1 MRSLTEPACALTSF
15 ALRWAQSSATSPGAI
30 ASDSAASRRSP
41 QKEIAGRSTRLAVPS
56 GSSRAV
62 SVHEAARP
70 QARGAGALAG
80 LRVLDLSRVLAGPW
94 ATQTLGDLGAE
105 IIKIE
110 RPGCGDDTRAWGPP
124 EIEGAGYSAY
134 FAGTNRNKRSVTIN
148 MATTAGQELVS
159 ALARSSDV
167 LVENFK
173 VGAAARFGLD
183 YAALSQANP
192 RLVYCS
198 ITGFGQFGPY
208 ASRAGY
214 DAMIQGMGGLM
225 SITGRPDT
233 VAGGGPQK
241 VGVAIVDLATGLY
254 AAIAILAALQQ
265 RERTKLGQ
273 HIDLALFDVSAAML
287 ANQGMNFLATGV
299 APKRHGNAHPNIVPY
314 QDFPTRDGWLM
325 LAIGNDQQFAQFC
338 RCAGYPEWSTD
349 PRFAT
354 NRARLAHRE
363 ALITMLG
370 EITKTRATQQWI
382 EDLEPLGVPCG
393 PINDVAGVFADPQAR
408 ARALRIDIPSGADN
422 TVPGIASP
430 LRLSAAPVQYQR
442 PPPALGAHTREVL
455 SEMLGLSGAQLEAL
469 GEQGVI

>member
-1 MRSLTEPACALTSF
+1 MRGT
-15 ALRWAQSSATSPGAI
+15 
-30 ASDSAASRRSP
+30 
-41 QKEIAGRSTRLAVPS
+41 
-56 GSSRAV
+56 
-62 SVHEAARP
+62 
-70 QARGAGALAG
+70 GALAG

-134 FAGTNRNKRSVTIN
+134 FAGANRNKRSVTIN
-148 MATTAGQELVS
+148 LAKPAGQELVA
-159 ALARSSDV
+159 ALARTSDV
-167 LVENFK
+167 FVENFK

-183 YAALSQANP
+183 YATLNKANP

-198 ITGFGQFGPY
+198 ITGFGQSGPY

-225 SITGRPDT
+225 SITGGPDT
-233 VAGGGPQK
+233 VPGGGPQK
-241 VGVAIVDLATGLY
+241 VGVAIVDLTTGLY
-254 AAIAILAALQQ
+254 AVIAILAALQQ
-265 RERTKLGQ
+265 RQRTTLGQ

-299 APKRHGNAHPNIVPY
+299 TPERHGNAHPNIVPY

-338 RCAGYPEWSTD
+338 RSAGYPEWSED

-354 NRARLAHRE
+354 NRQRLAHRE
-363 ALITMLG
+363 ALIPILSAL
-370 EITKTRATQQWI
+370 TKARSTREWI
-382 EDLEPLGVPCG
+382 EALEPLGVPCG
-393 PINDVAGVFADPQAR
+393 PINDVAQVFSDPQAR
-408 ARALRIDIPSGADN
+408 ARGLRVDIPLDALHA
-422 TVPGIASP
+422 VPSIASP
-430 LRLSAAPVQYQR
+430 LRLSAAPAQYHL
-442 PPPALGAHTREVL
+442 PPPALGAHTRNVL
-455 SEMLGLSGAQLEAL
+455 SEILALSAAQLDAL
-469 GEQGVI
+469 SEQGVI

>member
-1 MRSLTEPACALTSF
+1 MAEEQARTGARSTGALT
-15 ALRWAQSSATSPGAI
+15 
-30 ASDSAASRRSP
+30 
-41 QKEIAGRSTRLAVPS
+41 
-56 GSSRAV
+56 
-62 SVHEAARP
+62 
-70 QARGAGALAG
+70 G

-124 EIEGAGYSAY
+124 EIEGAGFSAY

-148 MATTAGQELVS
+148 LASPAGQELLIG
-159 ALARSSDV
+159 LARGSDV

-183 YAALSQANP
+183 YATLSQANP

-198 ITGFGQFGPY
+198 ITGFGQSGPY

-225 SITGRPDT
+225 SITGRPDS
-233 VAGGGPQK
+233 APGGGPQK
-241 VGVAIVDLATGLY
+241 VGVAIVDLTTGLY
-254 AAIAILAALQQ
+254 AVIAILAALRQ
-265 RERTKLGQ
+265 RERTNLGQ
-273 HIDLALFDVSAAML
+273 CIDLALFDVSAAML
-287 ANQGMNFLATGV
+287 ANQGMNFLATGLT
-299 APKRHGNAHPNIVPY
+299 PKRHGNAHPNIVPY
-314 QDFPTRDGWLM
+314 QDFPTRDGYFM

-338 RCAGYPEWSTD
+338 RCAGRPEWSAD

-354 NRARLAHRE
+354 NRQRLAQRE
-363 ALITMLG
+363 ALISIMSEL
-370 EITKTRATQQWI
+370 TKTRSSQEWI
-382 EDLEPLGVPCG
+382 EALEPLGVPCG
-393 PINDVAGVFADPQAR
+393 PINDVAQVFADPQAK
-408 ARALRIDIPSGADN
+408 ARGLRVDVPSGAVN
-422 TVPGIASP
+422 SVPGIASP
-430 LRLSAAPVQYQR
+430 LRLSAAPAQYLR

-455 SEMLGLSGAQLEAL
+455 SEILGLSAAQLDAL

>member
-1 MRSLTEPACALTSF
+1 MRGT
-15 ALRWAQSSATSPGAI
+15 
-30 ASDSAASRRSP
+30 
-41 QKEIAGRSTRLAVPS
+41 
-56 GSSRAV
+56 
-62 SVHEAARP
+62 
-70 QARGAGALAG
+70 GALAG

-134 FAGTNRNKRSVTIN
+134 FAGANRNKRSVTIN
-148 MATTAGQELVS
+148 LAKPAGQELVA
-159 ALARSSDV
+159 ALARTSDV
-167 LVENFK
+167 FVENFK

-183 YAALSQANP
+183 YATLNKANP

-198 ITGFGQFGPY
+198 ITGFGQSGPY

-225 SITGRPDT
+225 SITGGPDT
-233 VAGGGPQK
+233 VPGGGPQK
-241 VGVAIVDLATGLY
+241 VGVAIVDLTTGLY
-254 AAIAILAALQQ
+254 AVIAILAALQQ
-265 RERTKLGQ
+265 RQRTTLGQ

-299 APKRHGNAHPNIVPY
+299 TPERHGNAHPNIVPY

-338 RCAGYPEWSTD
+338 RFAGYPEWSED

-354 NRARLAHRE
+354 NRQRLAHRE
-363 ALITMLG
+363 ALIPILSAL
-370 EITKTRATQQWI
+370 TKARSTREWI
-382 EDLEPLGVPCG
+382 EALEPLGVPCG
-393 PINDVAGVFADPQAR
+393 PINDVAQVFSDPQAR
-408 ARALRIDIPSGADN
+408 ARGLRVDIPSGALHA
-422 TVPGIASP
+422 VPSIASP
-430 LRLSAAPVQYQR
+430 LRLSAAPAQYHL
-442 PPPALGAHTREVL
+442 PPPALGAHTRDVL
-455 SEMLGLSGAQLEAL
+455 SEILGLSTTQLDAL
-469 GEQGVI
+469 SEQGVI